1 MDATD
6 RDSAMAARDAAGD
19 LLTLGRPVRPAGD
32 DMETWRIGDSELTDE
47 ELIGLATRREILSAA
62 GLVQ

>member
-6 RDSAMAARDAAGD
+6 RDSAMAARDAAED
-19 LLTLGRPVRPAGD
+19 LLALCWPVRSSGD
-32 DMETWRIGDSELTDE
+32 DLKTWRIGDSELTDE